1 MINRERMV
9 AEFCE
14 LVQID
19 SLSWREGAMAAA
31 VIEKLRSLGLEVEVD
46 DAGKAVGG
54 ETGNVIARLAPARVR
69 AHDERLP
76 WIMLNAHV
84 DTVVP
89 GEGIKP
95 VVVGD
100 KITAESETITG
111 ADDKAGVAVIFE
123 AVRQI
128 IDGGIAHG
136 GIEVVFTVAEEIG
149 LCGAKEMDFS
159 RLRSKMAYVMDGG
172 EEHGTITVAAPY
184 ANRMKFVMHGKASHA
199 GVAPEKG
206 VNSIVAAARAI
217 AEMTLGRIDDEST
230 ANVGVIHGGQA
241 TNIIPDLCTVDA
253 EARSHDEGKLE
264 AQTARMVGAMKAGAE
279 SIGATVEVE
288 VERQY
293 NGFRIGPDEP
303 IVRLATEAA
312 EGMGVEVSL
321 QVGGGGSD
329 ANIFN
334 ELGLAAVILS
344 TGGASVHTTAEY
356 ASIPTMVHAAE
367 WLVAIVERIGDG
379 E

>member
-1 MINRERMV
+1 MIDRERMV

-19 SLSWREGAMAAA
+19 SLSWREGAMAAR
-31 VIEKLRSLGLEVEVD
+31 VLEKLRALGFEVEVD
-46 DAGKAVGG
+46 DGGKEAGG
-54 ETGNVIARLAPARVR
+54 ETGNVIARLSPI
-69 AHDERLP
+69 DDRLP
-76 WIMLNAHV
+76 CTMFNAHI

-89 GEGIKP
+89 GEGIRP

-100 KITAESETITG
+100 RITAESETITG

-128 IDGGIAHG
+128 LEGKIPHG

-149 LCGAKEMDFS
+149 LCGAKGMDFS
-159 RLRSKMAYVMDGG
+159 RLHSKMAYVMDGG
-172 EEHGTITVAAPY
+172 EEHGTITIAAPY
-184 ANRMKFVMHGKASHA
+184 ANRMKFTVHGKASHA
-199 GVAPEKG
+199 GVSPEKG
-206 VNSIVAAARAI
+206 VNSIVAASRAI

-241 TNIIPDLCTVDA
+241 TNIIPDLCVVDA

-264 AQTARMVGAMKAGAE
+264 AQTARMVGAMKAGAD
-279 SIGATVEVE
+279 SVGATVEVE

-334 ELGLAAVILS
+334 EHGLAAVILS
-344 TGGASVHTTAEY
+344 TGGACVHTTAEY

-367 WLVAIVERIGDG
+367 WLVAIVKKLGDG
-379 E
+379 Q